1 MFGWT
6 ILPRANDTAMPHV
19 WEMLSRYGQPENRAS
34 STPDPGGRPAGG
46 LVHVPASRSPVSRS
60 GRSVGLGLAV
70 LMARYKVVE
79 RGLLPYLVLSQT
91 VPLIALAPLV
101 VSWGGRLHVGAFEWP
116 RWLSAA
122 VLGAFLAFFPVA
134 VGTLKGLTSTPPASL
149 ELMDSYA
156 ASWRQTLF
164 KLRFPA
170 ALPYIVPALKLAATA
185 SVVGVVVAEISTGL
199 AGGIGRLI
207 IEYAREATSDP
218 AKVFTAVFG
227 AAALGLAD
235 GRDRR
240 AGRSGGDAE
249 PAARGDRVSDTADG
263 RAERR
268 RGPRPVQGVQRRTR
282 RTRSRPSSTSTS
294 MIAPGEFVSLIGPSG
309 CGKSTQLRLI
319 ANLTEPTTGRGP
331 GQRQAG
337 ARRAA
342 RSGLRDGVPAGGPV
356 RVANAST
363 KNVELPLELKGWDR
377 ARRRQRALEMLEL
390 VKLPEF
396 AEHFPWQLSGG
407 MQQRVAI
414 ARALAAHP
422 PLLLMDE
429 PFGALDEM
437 TREHM
442 QTELLRICGETST
455 TVVFVTHSIPEA
467 VFLSTRVV
475 VMSPRP
481 GRITDVIDVELGPR
495 A

>member
-1 MFGWT
+1 LTRFRRVWTFALALILVAVVWELYKVIGPEDGGTVVGWT

-19 WEMLSRYGQPENRAS
+19 WEMVSRYGQPENRAS
-34 STPDPGGRPAGG
+34 DTPILVVVLRGAWFTFRIALAGLALG
-46 LVHVPASRSPVSRS
+46 TA
-60 GRSVGLGLAV
+60 VGLGLAV

-101 VSWGGRLHVGAFEWP
+101 VSWGGKLHVGAFEWP

-227 AAALGLAD
+227 AAALGLMM
-235 GRDRR
+235 
-240 AGRSGGDAE
+240 
-249 PAARGDRVSDTADG
+249 AAIVAVVDLVGMRHR
-263 RAERR
+263 
-268 RGPRPVQGVQRRTR
+268 PRE
-282 RTRSRPSSTSTS
+282 
-294 MIAPGEFVSLIGPSG
+294 A
-309 CGKSTQLRLI
+309 
-319 ANLTEPTTGRGP
+319 TE
-331 GQRQAG
+331 
-337 ARRAA
+337 
-342 RSGLRDGVPAGGPV
+342 
-356 RVANAST
+356 
-363 KNVELPLELKGWDR
+363 
-377 ARRRQRALEMLEL
+377 
-390 VKLPEF
+390 
-396 AEHFPWQLSGG
+396 
-407 MQQRVAI
+407 
-414 ARALAAHP
+414 
-422 PLLLMDE
+422 
-429 PFGALDEM
+429 
-437 TREHM
+437 
-442 QTELLRICGETST
+442 
-455 TVVFVTHSIPEA
+455 
-467 VFLSTRVV
+467 
-475 VMSPRP
+475 
-481 GRITDVIDVELGPR
+481 
-495 A
+495 

>member
-1 MFGWT
+1 MTRFRRIWTFALALILVAAVWELYKVIGPEDGGTVFGWT

-19 WEMLSRYGQPENRAS
+19 WEMVSRYGQPENRAS
-34 STPDPGGRPAGG
+34 DTPILVVVLQGAWFTFRIALAGLALG
-46 LVHVPASRSPVSRS
+46 TA
-60 GRSVGLGLAV
+60 VGLGLAV

-101 VSWGGRLHVGAFEWP
+101 VSWGGRLHIGAFEWP

-227 AAALGLAD
+227 AAALGLVM
-235 GRDRR
+235 
-240 AGRSGGDAE
+240 AGIVALVDLVGMRN
-249 PAARGDRVSDTADG
+249 R
-263 RAERR
+263 
-268 RGPRPVQGVQRRTR
+268 PRE
-282 RTRSRPSSTSTS
+282 
-294 MIAPGEFVSLIGPSG
+294 A
-309 CGKSTQLRLI
+309 
-319 ANLTEPTTGRGP
+319 TE
-331 GQRQAG
+331 
-337 ARRAA
+337 
-342 RSGLRDGVPAGGPV
+342 
-356 RVANAST
+356 
-363 KNVELPLELKGWDR
+363 
-377 ARRRQRALEMLEL
+377 
-390 VKLPEF
+390 
-396 AEHFPWQLSGG
+396 
-407 MQQRVAI
+407 
-414 ARALAAHP
+414 
-422 PLLLMDE
+422 
-429 PFGALDEM
+429 
-437 TREHM
+437 
-442 QTELLRICGETST
+442 
-455 TVVFVTHSIPEA
+455 
-467 VFLSTRVV
+467 
-475 VMSPRP
+475 
-481 GRITDVIDVELGPR
+481 
-495 A
+495 

>member
-1 MFGWT
+1 LTRARRVWTFALALILVGAVWELYKVIGPEDGGTVFGWT

-19 WEMLSRYGQPENRAS
+19 WEMFSRYGQPENRAS
-34 STPDPGGRPAGG
+34 DTPILVIVLRGAWFTFRIALAGLALG
-46 LVHVPASRSPVSRS
+46 TA
-60 GRSVGLGLAV
+60 VGLGLAV

-101 VSWGGRLHVGAFEWP
+101 VSWGGKLHVGAFEWP

-227 AAALGLAD
+227 AAALGLVM
-235 GRDRR
+235 
-240 AGRSGGDAE
+240 
-249 PAARGDRVSDTADG
+249 AAIVAVVDLVGMRHR
-263 RAERR
+263 
-268 RGPRPVQGVQRRTR
+268 PRE
-282 RTRSRPSSTSTS
+282 
-294 MIAPGEFVSLIGPSG
+294 A
-309 CGKSTQLRLI
+309 
-319 ANLTEPTTGRGP
+319 TE
-331 GQRQAG
+331 
-337 ARRAA
+337 
-342 RSGLRDGVPAGGPV
+342 
-356 RVANAST
+356 
-363 KNVELPLELKGWDR
+363 
-377 ARRRQRALEMLEL
+377 
-390 VKLPEF
+390 
-396 AEHFPWQLSGG
+396 
-407 MQQRVAI
+407 
-414 ARALAAHP
+414 
-422 PLLLMDE
+422 
-429 PFGALDEM
+429 
-437 TREHM
+437 
-442 QTELLRICGETST
+442 
-455 TVVFVTHSIPEA
+455 
-467 VFLSTRVV
+467 
-475 VMSPRP
+475 
-481 GRITDVIDVELGPR
+481 
-495 A
+495 

>member
-1 MFGWT
+1 LTRFRRVWTFALALILVAVLWELYKVIGPEDGGTVFGWT

-19 WEMLSRYGQPENRAS
+19 WEMVSRYGQPENRAS
-34 STPDPGGRPAGG
+34 DTPILVVVLRGAWFTFRIALAGLALG
-46 LVHVPASRSPVSRS
+46 TA
-60 GRSVGLGLAV
+60 VGLGLAV

-227 AAALGLAD
+227 AAALGLVM
-235 GRDRR
+235 
-240 AGRSGGDAE
+240 AGIVALVDLVGMRNR
-249 PAARGDRVSDTADG
+249 PRGA
-263 RAERR
+263 
-268 RGPRPVQGVQRRTR
+268 
-282 RTRSRPSSTSTS
+282 
-294 MIAPGEFVSLIGPSG
+294 
-309 CGKSTQLRLI
+309 
-319 ANLTEPTTGRGP
+319 TE
-331 GQRQAG
+331 
-337 ARRAA
+337 
-342 RSGLRDGVPAGGPV
+342 
-356 RVANAST
+356 
-363 KNVELPLELKGWDR
+363 
-377 ARRRQRALEMLEL
+377 
-390 VKLPEF
+390 
-396 AEHFPWQLSGG
+396 
-407 MQQRVAI
+407 
-414 ARALAAHP
+414 
-422 PLLLMDE
+422 
-429 PFGALDEM
+429 
-437 TREHM
+437 
-442 QTELLRICGETST
+442 
-455 TVVFVTHSIPEA
+455 
-467 VFLSTRVV
+467 
-475 VMSPRP
+475 
-481 GRITDVIDVELGPR
+481 
-495 A
+495 